1 MWEQRLPGP
10 CWDQGV
16 DELRGI
22 RHLQR
27 GYWSTEDGEAF
38 PSPLSQCCTGFHGL
52 LQWSQP

>member
-27 GYWSTEDGEAF
+27 GYWSTEDGEAL